1 MINLL
6 PTDLKE
12 QIRFAKLNRL
22 TLRYLELVIVVI
34 VILGVIFVGSLFY
47 LNAQSAQ
54 VAKDVASKQA
64 SIAKTTAFQKQAK
77 DASDR
82 LAAIKSIQ
90 ASQTRYSVLLDD
102 LAKVLPTG
110 VSMDAIVLTGNDKA
124 PVKLTVTGNT
134 YDSILAFRNSLITS
148 PRISGADL
156 ESIGQSGSLFTAS
169 VVIGFKPGQAR

>member
-12 QIRFAKLNRL
+12 QIHYAKLNRL
-22 TLRYLELVIVVI
+22 AIRYLKLVVVVI
-34 VILGVIFVGSLFY
+34 VILGAIFVSAIFY
-47 LNAQSAQ
+47 LNLQASQ
-54 VAKDVASKQA
+54 VAKDVS
-64 SIAKTTAFQKQAK
+64 AKTVQIAATAGFQKQAK
-77 DASDR
+77 DASIR

-90 ASQTRYSVLLDD
+90 TSQTRFSTLLDD

-110 VSMDAIVLTGNDKA
+110 VSMNAIILTGSDA
-124 PVKLTVTGNT
+124 TPVKLNVTGNT
-134 YDSILAFRNSLITS
+134 YDSILALREALVTS

-156 ESIGQSGSLFTAS
+156 ENITQSGTGYTAS